1 LKSYDDLPEVLQ
13 EILANTAI
21 VIDALEQ
28 YGQNPIP
35 SKQFQLDVHLSGLEI
50 RMSNIAKEIRE
61 KLL

>member
-1 LKSYDDLPEVLQ
+1 MRSYDDLPEALQ

-21 VIDALEQ
+21 VIDALEK

-35 SKQFQLDVHLSGLEI
+35 SKQLQLDVHLSGLEI
-50 RMSNIAKEIRE
+50 RMTNIAKEIRE